1 MPGYQGFV
9 PGYNSENQFGK
20 TYAQITKDRFQ
31 REELRANNTGLS
43 TTGYNFAKY
52 NFGDMTLAA
61 ASQKYGKQTLQ
72 KNHPSIGLKVTLFD

>member
-31 REELRANNTGLS
+31 REDLRANTTGLS
-43 TTGYNFAKY
+43 TTGYNFAKF
-52 NFGDMTLAA
+52 NFGDTTLAA
-61 ASQKYGKQTLQ
+61 AS
-72 KNHPSIGLKVTLFD
+72 